1 MHPWLVQMSI
11 WHYWLIFGFIISM
24 TLYFTFLIKALTYNK
39 ADVRIYRSTGEKRR
53 NAWSEILTVIFP
65 FFWSINLIS
74 NAFAYLRVLEGNGGY
89 TFLSVQVAAHQW
101 GWKYCY
107 SNAFYFKF
115 WSHPVQ
121 IGYNSTY
128 PRSGKGYLPI
138 LKSDSTPT
146 KTMVSEVSAN
156 FSNDKSESYLN
167 WLSWKHKH
175 ILEISYGP
183 WNNLNIT
190 LSNLLWPEIY
200 LYRSWLK
207 KVGLLERLKDKEIK
221 NAIFQPSYVVAAQGC
236 EVYAPVKKL
245 FIDRSYTYVQ
255 DKLRLF
261 RASGALVLP
270 TRVTLRIMGTS
281 EDITHS
287 WAVPGL
293 GLKLDCVPGRLFCL
307 YINIG
312 RDGIYYGQCSE
323 LCGWNHY
330 NMPVVVYALPV
341 EHFILWWETALQS
354 QVIENKIQAKYLIS
368 YETSIYK
375 YK

>member
-1 MHPWLVQMSI
+1 MHPWLVQMSV

-39 ADVRIYRSTGEKRR
+39 ADVRLYRSTGEKRR

-115 WSHPVQ
+115 WGHSIQ
-121 IGYNSTY
+121 IGNNLSY

-138 LKSDSTPT
+138 IKSDSSLPASVVHELTNKPEHSST
-146 KTMVSEVSAN
+146 EVNKWINWKWHVMSKLYHN
-156 FSNDKSESYLN
+156 YWNELN
-167 WLSWKHKH
+167 V
-175 ILEISYGP
+175 
-183 WNNLNIT
+183 N

-221 NAIFQPSYVVAAQGC
+221 NAIFQPSYVVTAQGC

-245 FIDRSYTYVQ
+245 FVDKSYTYIQ

-293 GLKLDCVPGRLFCL
+293 GIKLDCVPGRLFCL

-341 EHFILWWETALQS
+341 EHFILWWETSLQS
-354 QVIENKIQAKYLIS
+354 QVIENKIQAKHLIS
-368 YETSIYK
+368 YEMSIYK